1 MPAIDPDPQK
11 LRVFAGQ
18 GESPIVMINLLRF
31 REQAAYPPGSSETPC
46 TGREA
51 YGRYAVTALQQVR
64 EVGGRVVW
72 QGGVLNALIAEPG
85 EEWDEASLV
94 EYPSPKAFLEMVSRP
109 AYLEAAVHRTAALVD
124 SRLIATT
131 TRLSELPPG

>member
-1 MPAIDPDPQK
+1 MAAIEPDPEK
-11 LRVFAGQ
+11 LRALFGQ

-31 REQAAYPPGSSETPC
+31 RDRAQYPPGSDATPC

-51 YGRYAVTALQQVR
+51 YGCYAATALQKVR
-64 EVGGRVVW
+64 DVGGRVVW

-85 EEWDEASLV
+85 EEWDEAVLV

-109 AYLEAAVHRTAALVD
+109 EYQAAVVHRVAALAD

-131 TRLSELPPG
+131 TRLTEL